1 MGTGDNH
8 SQVICAMMRPEQ
20 GRAHCPRKVGAGL
33 GLEGCVTL
41 TGRRWW
47 VGYSSRGRSPSK
59 GWESG
64 NHSVTVYHQARKGVW
79 VMEGTGGDAE
89 EGGRTQV
96 VQDWAGKPGFDLLS
110 RKDAWKGAEQ
120 ESDSVTR

>member
-1 MGTGDNH
+1 
-8 SQVICAMMRPEQ
+8 
-20 GRAHCPRKVGAGL
+20 
-33 GLEGCVTL
+33 
-41 TGRRWW
+41 
-47 VGYSSRGRSPSK
+47 
-59 GWESG
+59 
-64 NHSVTVYHQARKGVW
+64 
-79 VMEGTGGDAE
+79 MEGTGGDAE